1 MLYEAWWISIK
12 TCDMT
17 IQSSCSPQCN
27 GRVTYILC
35 FFKTVTFMKSP
46 PPCVATQGH
55 PQDNETDQR
64 SLSCTPSLHW
74 LAPCTCKSHG
84 GRARYVSGSASFHI
98 LSDLLTHIH
107 ILTCSAGKDQISICL
122 HAAFWSL
129 SGFRPH
135 KRWTHIK
142 AHACKRHYVPAG
154 G

>member
-1 MLYEAWWISIK
+1 MNVYQVLWLDK
-12 TCDMT
+12 
-17 IQSSCSPQCN
+17 SCSPQCN
-27 GRVTYILC
+27 DRVTYIFC
-35 FFKTVTFMKSP
+35 FFKTVTFMKSLP
-46 PPCVATQGH
+46 RRPHTQGH
-55 PQDNETDQR
+55 PRNNESDER
-64 SLSCTPSLHW
+64 SLGCTPSLHW

-107 ILTCSAGKDQISICL
+107 ILTCSTGKDQISICL

-129 SGFRPH
+129 SGFKPH

-142 AHACKRHYVPAG
+142 AHACKRHYAPAG